1 MLLDYQK
8 ETTPVLYGGKAVK
21 ILDIKSASEGEMIIH
36 THWHERMELLFI
48 YKGRLSVT
56 FGDETFLASAGE
68 LVIIPP
74 AQPHSGIV
82 RQAELGYYTIMFDPA
97 FFMNNIPTVSRF
109 LEYFQSRAS
118 VFKRVTSE
126 QEIIATARR
135 LVDEYYHTLP
145 AGELLIAG
153 ETYRLMGLLYR
164 FCFIQSR
171 KPSDSDL
178 RFKEIIAFI
187 DENYQSDLSCRSLS
201 LKFGYDEAY
210 FSRKFKEIT
219 GLSPTVYIRILRLE
233 YAQKLLKKGVPVA
246 QAAQKSGFSDAGY
259 FSRCFRKQYAMTPT
273 EFILN

>member
-36 THWHERMELLFI
+36 THWHERMELLLI
-48 YKGRLSVT
+48 YQGQLSVS
-56 FGDETFLASAGE
+56 FGDETFLASTGQ

-82 RQAELGYYTIMFDPA
+82 CHADLGYYTIMFDPA
-97 FFMNNIPTVSRF
+97 FFMNSIPTVSRF

-118 VFKRVTSE
+118 VFERITSE

-135 LVDEYYHTLP
+135 LVNEYYRSLP

-164 FCFIQSR
+164 FCFLQSR

-187 DENYQSDLSCRSLS
+187 DENYQNDLSCRSLS
-201 LKFGYDEAY
+201 RKFGYDEAY
-210 FSRKFKEIT
+210 FSRKFKDIT

-233 YAQKLLKKGVPVA
+233 YAQKLLKKGISVA
-246 QAAQKSGFSDAGY
+246 EAARQSGFSDAGY

-273 EFILN
+273 EFIMN